1 MPPKQA
7 PAGSAK
13 FVKSSDAVADDRN
26 WVGRIQ
32 NELNC
37 TTMWDKDWGFL
48 AGGAE
53 NISIDKAT
61 VNYTIDDKIKMIE
74 EVFFIDKF
82 LLNIILGNKK
92 NQFK

>member
-7 PAGSAK
+7 AGGGGNK

-37 TTMWDKDWGFL
+37 TAMWDKDWGFL

-53 NISIDKAT
+53 NISLDKAT
-61 VNYTIDDKIKMIE
+61 VNYTCDDKIKMIE
-74 EVFFIDKF
+74 EVNLIKV
-82 LLNIILGNKK
+82 IY
-92 NQFK
+92 